1 MILSHVGSNEINIKN
16 YTIVRRW
23 QNLSS
28 GYISKKSCNRND
40 IIRNK
45 YRFRK
50 KQIFYQIILI

>member
-16 YTIVRRW
+16 YTIVR

-28 GYISKKSCNRND
+28 GYISKESCNRND